1 MHSIVSEKG
10 QVTIPKKLRKRLGL
24 TAGVVLEF
32 REQNGKLIGQKKIES
47 SPFDDWVGKGKLPF
61 GNSASAY
68 LKQIRGK

>member
-1 MHSIVSEKG
+1 MNSIVSEKG

-32 REQNGKLIGQKKIES
+32 REQNGKLIGEKKIEG
-47 SPFDDWVGKGKLPF
+47 SPFDEWVGKGKLPF
-61 GNSASAY
+61 GDSASAY